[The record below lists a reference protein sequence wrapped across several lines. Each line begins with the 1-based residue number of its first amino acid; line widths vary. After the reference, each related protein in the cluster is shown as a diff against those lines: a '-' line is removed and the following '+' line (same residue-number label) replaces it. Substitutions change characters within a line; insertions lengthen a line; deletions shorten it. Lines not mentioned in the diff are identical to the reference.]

1 VIVSCNHEHG
11 RLRFFF
17 EYEENEPKVSS
28 SEMVKQDFFIEL
40 PSGMELDDIHPDHL
54 ALTAFLVVRPWIKK
68 NLVFPKP
75 ISQRFADAFKHFNY
89 SIGPVGDSISP
100 YESKSG
106 KYMALAFS
114 GGADSTA
121 ALSVLPSTTIPIFL
135 NRPDSE
141 KKTLYDKRAALASCE
156 QLRKI
161 GYRCLTVLC
170 DLESLRKPVGF
181 PTDLSNGVPAIL
193 MANWLNIYGIAY
205 GTVFESLFG
214 LGRLHYKDY
223 EVTSHKKMWWNVF
236 DAAGLPLTFP
246 VGGISEVGTELIC
259 SKSKIGSIAR
269 SCIRGSSEEACYRCW
284 KCFRK
289 STLRT
294 SLGLEE
300 VHSERLHQ
308 LISTNEVQ
316 LKLSKLPISHEV
328 VLLYAFS
335 RLDMQNYPREF
346 TPRFQHAFEL
356 SYLERWF
363 GPSSAYIDQ
372 RVRDEVV
379 SKISFFLQQMDSS
392 DERLAR
398 EWNNEKRISNME
410 ALTYSITHDAP

>member
-1 VIVSCNHEHG
+1 MIVSCNHEHG

-17 EYEENEPKVSS
+17 EYEEDEPKVGS

-40 PSGMELDDIHPDHL
+40 PSDVELDDIHPDHL
-54 ALTAFLVVRPWIKK
+54 ALSVFLVVRPWIKK

-75 ISQRFADAFKHFNY
+75 ISQRFADAFKQFNY
-89 SIGPVGDSISP
+89 SIGPVEDSISP
-100 YESKSG
+100 YESKNG

-156 QLRKI
+156 QLRKM

-170 DLESLRKPVGF
+170 DLESLRKPIGF

-193 MANWLNIYGIAY
+193 MANSLNIYGISY

-214 LGRLHYKDY
+214 LGRLQYKDY
-223 EVTSHKKMWWNVF
+223 KVSSHKKMWWDVF

-269 SCIRGSSEEACYRCW
+269 SCIRGSSEEPCYRCW

-316 LKLSKLPISHEV
+316 IKLSKLPISHED

-335 RLDMQNYPREF
+335 RLDMKTYPEEF

-356 SYLERWF
+356 SFLERWF
-363 GPSSAYIDQ
+363 GPSSAYIDH

-379 SKISFFLQQMDSS
+379 SKISHFLQQMDSR

-398 EWNNEKRISNME
+398 EWNNEKRIFNME
-410 ALTYSITHDAP
+410 ALTYPITHDAP

>member
-17 EYEENEPKVSS
+17 EYEEDEPKVGS

-40 PSGMELDDIHPDHL
+40 PSGVELDDIHPDHL
-54 ALTAFLVVRPWIKK
+54 ALSVFLVVRPWIKK

-75 ISQRFADAFKHFNY
+75 ISQRFADAFKQFNY
-89 SIGPVGDSISP
+89 SIGPVEDSISP
-100 YESKSG
+100 YESKNG

-114 GGADSTA
+114 GGVDSTA

-141 KKTLYDKRAALASCE
+141 KKTLYDKTAALASCE
-156 QLRKI
+156 QLRKM

-170 DLESLRKPVGF
+170 DLESLRKPIGF

-193 MANWLNIYGIAY
+193 MANPLNIYGISY

-214 LGRLHYKDY
+214 LGRLQYKDY
-223 EVTSHKKMWWNVF
+223 KLSSHKKMWWDVF

-269 SCIRGSSEEACYRCW
+269 SCIRGSSEEPCYRCW

-316 LKLSKLPISHEV
+316 IKLSKLPISHED

-335 RLDMQNYPREF
+335 RLDMKTYPEEF

-356 SYLERWF
+356 SFLERWF

-379 SKISFFLQQMDSS
+379 SKISHFLQQMDSR
-392 DERLAR
+392 DERLTR

>member
-17 EYEENEPKVSS
+17 EYEEDEPKVGS

-40 PSGMELDDIHPDHL
+40 PSDVELDDIHPDHL
-54 ALTAFLVVRPWIKK
+54 ALSVFLVVRPWIKK

-75 ISQRFADAFKHFNY
+75 ISQRFADAFKQFNY
-89 SIGPVGDSISP
+89 SIGPVEDSISP
-100 YESKSG
+100 YESKNG

-156 QLRKI
+156 QLRKM

-170 DLESLRKPVGF
+170 DLESLRKPIGF

-193 MANWLNIYGIAY
+193 MANSLNIYGISY
-205 GTVFESLFG
+205 GTVFESLYG
-214 LGRLHYKDY
+214 LGRLQYKDY
-223 EVTSHKKMWWNVF
+223 KVSSHKKMWWDVF

-269 SCIRGSSEEACYRCW
+269 SCIRGSSEEPCYRCW

-316 LKLSKLPISHEV
+316 IKLSKLPISHED

-335 RLDMQNYPREF
+335 RLDMKTYPEEF

-356 SYLERWF
+356 SFLERWF
-363 GPSSAYIDQ
+363 GPSSAYIDH

-379 SKISFFLQQMDSS
+379 SKISHFLQQMDSR

-410 ALTYSITHDAP
+410 ALTYPITHDAP

>member
-1 VIVSCNHEHG
+1 
-11 RLRFFF
+11 
-17 EYEENEPKVSS
+17 
-28 SEMVKQDFFIEL
+28 
-40 PSGMELDDIHPDHL
+40 
-54 ALTAFLVVRPWIKK
+54 
-68 NLVFPKP
+68 
-75 ISQRFADAFKHFNY
+75 
-89 SIGPVGDSISP
+89 
-100 YESKSG
+100 
-106 KYMALAFS
+106 
-114 GGADSTA
+114 
-121 ALSVLPSTTIPIFL
+121 
-135 NRPDSE
+135 
-141 KKTLYDKRAALASCE
+141 
-156 QLRKI
+156 
-161 GYRCLTVLC
+161 
-170 DLESLRKPVGF
+170 
-181 PTDLSNGVPAIL
+181 
-193 MANWLNIYGIAY
+193 MANWLKIYGIAY